1 MAHFNVT
8 STHGLIGAALNF
20 ALLMVLYLLNMNLL
34 AEWWVGI
41 CALLILVVS
50 LIVAAISERFPA
62 SEFS

>member
-1 MAHFNVT
+1 MAHFNV

-41 CALLILVVS
+41 CAC
-50 LIVAAISERFPA
+50 
-62 SEFS
+62 